1 MLSITKKRSILI
13 MTLNELA
20 GVLGLS
26 VSAVSKAFNGAP
38 DVGEE
43 TRERVFKAA
52 KQYGCFEKYYKGH
65 RNRKVVAILI
75 PAAEREFCSGL
86 CGALERLL
94 DKHGIDTIV
103 GITRYDSSHTAR
115 MFSDFAYRMQVDGV
129 IVLGFAEKIKNPDE
143 IPLVV
148 LMCDPPAAANSDR
161 VRFYQTAAIFELIG
175 KIKDYGHKKIGFI
188 GEVYTESKLDM
199 FKQAMRHHGL
209 TVKSKYIVS
218 DTKERSAVA
227 GEIGMQ
233 RLIDSGDVPS
243 VIFTAYDQ
251 IAFGAMKRA
260 MQCGYR
266 IPQDISFAGF
276 DNELITSYLDVP
288 LTSIGFNFDDACE
301 KIVDLLMKRMED
313 KHYRSEETIFVPYE
327 IYIRESLRNLKG

>member
-1 MLSITKKRSILI
+1 

-20 GVLGLS
+20 RELGLS
-26 VSAVSKAFNGAP
+26 VSAVSKAFNGAT
-38 DVGEE
+38 DVGDD
-43 TRERVFKAA
+43 TRERVFRAA
-52 KQYGCFEKYYKGH
+52 KRHGCYEKYYKGH

-94 DKHGIDTIV
+94 NKNGIDTII
-103 GITRYDSSHTAR
+103 GITRYDSGHTAR

-129 IVLGFAEKIKNPDE
+129 IVLGFAEKIQNPDE

-148 LMCDPPAAANSDR
+148 LMNDPPPAANADR
-161 VRFYQTAAIFELIG
+161 VRFYQTAAICELIG
-175 KIKDYGHKKIGFI
+175 KIKDFGHKSVGFI
-188 GEVYTESKLDM
+188 GEFSTGSKLEM
-199 FKQAMRHHGL
+199 FKMAMRHHGL
-209 TVKSKYIVS
+209 AVKSKYIVA
-218 DTKERSAVA
+218 DTRERSTLA

-233 RLIDSGDVPS
+233 KLIDSGDVPS

-276 DNELITSYLDVP
+276 DNELLTSYLDVP
-288 LTSIGFNFDDACE
+288 LTSIGFKLDEACE
-301 KIVDLLMKRMED
+301 KIVALMMKRMEN

-327 IYIRESLRNLKG
+327 IFVRESLRNLKG

>member
-1 MLSITKKRSILI
+1 

-20 GVLGLS
+20 GTLGLS
-26 VSAVSKAFNGAP
+26 VSAVSKAFSGAT

-52 KQYGCFEKYYKGH
+52 KKYGCFEKYYKGH

-75 PAAEREFCSGL
+75 PETDREFYSRL
-86 CGALERLL
+86 CGILERLL
-94 DKHGIDTIV
+94 HKQGIDTIIGV
-103 GITRYDSSHTAR
+103 TRCDKDHAAR

-129 IVLGFAEKIKNPDE
+129 IVLGYAEKIQNPDE
-143 IPLVV
+143 IPLIV
-148 LMCDPPAAANSDR
+148 LMNDTPHAANADR
-161 VRFYQTAAIFELIG
+161 VRFYQTDAICELIG
-175 KIKDYGHKKIGFI
+175 KIKEFGHKSVGFI
-188 GEVYTESKLDM
+188 GEVNTGIKLDM
-199 FKQAMRHHGL
+199 YKMAMRHHGIP
-209 TVKSKYIVS
+209 VKSKYIVA
-218 DTKERSAVA
+218 DTKERSVVA

-233 RLIDSGDVPS
+233 KLIDSGDVPS

-276 DNELITSYLDVP
+276 DNELLTSYLDVP
-288 LTSIGFNFDDACE
+288 LTSIGFELDEACE
-301 KIVDLLMKRMED
+301 KIVSLLIKRMEN
-313 KHYRSEETIFVPYE
+313 KHYRSEETIIVPYE
-327 IYIRESLRNLKG
+327 VHIRESLRNLKGGS